1 MILLILFFIL
11 FLSLFEKGT
20 SQEKPLQNINYGLD
34 FKLTYNVGKTLKRR
48 SSITSQVKENSECG
62 APIKLQDIADF
73 ASIEYGVFMMETSGI
88 DPLILKI

>member
-1 MILLILFFIL
+1 MILVILFFIL

-62 APIKLQDIADF
+62 ASIKLQDIADF

-88 DPLILKI
+88 NPLILKI